1 MGSPCLARERYLRS
15 GKTVFDLAQGAARKA
30 GQTRYDSCGT
40 KPMWKTVLA
49 GALLAALIVAIL
61 LGIGCNSPLR
71 PASCSNTSVS
81 KAMTLR
87 SPARHDHYVRTG
99 VPLAYRGR
107 RNPFKTTIGNIVE
120 GARLYDLRCA
130 ICHGMMG
137 VGDGEAGE
145 KLDVLPADLGRSL
158 GEPLYRDDF
167 FYWSIAEGG
176 ARFDTDMPA
185 FKNDLTPG
193 EIWKIVIFMR
203 AAFAE
208 SDAPAKDA
216 AAPP

>member
-1 MGSPCLARERYLRS
+1 
-15 GKTVFDLAQGAARKA
+15 
-30 GQTRYDSCGT
+30 
-40 KPMWKTVLA
+40 MWKQVLA
-49 GALLAALIVAIL
+49 GALIASLIVAVFLGGGCEVL
-61 LGIGCNSPLR
+61 LG
-71 PASCSNTSVS
+71 AKSCRTAGESL
-81 KAMTLR
+81 AMTMK
-87 SPARHDHYVRTG
+87 SPARHEYYVRNN

-107 RNPFKTTIGNIVE
+107 RNPYRATIGNVVE

-145 KLDVLPADLGRSL
+145 KLNVPPADLGRSL

-176 ARFDTDMPA
+176 GQFGTEMPA
-185 FKNDLTPG
+185 FKSDLKPAET
-193 EIWKIVIFMR
+193 WKIITFMR

-208 SDAPAKDA
+208 SNGQAKDA
-216 AAPP
+216 TAPP